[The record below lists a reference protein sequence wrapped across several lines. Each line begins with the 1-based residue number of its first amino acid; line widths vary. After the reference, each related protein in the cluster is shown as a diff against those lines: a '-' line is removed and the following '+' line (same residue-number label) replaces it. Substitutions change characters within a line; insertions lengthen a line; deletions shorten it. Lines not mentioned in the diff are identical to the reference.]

1 MNTEKDLYTVGQVAE
16 TLKITV
22 RTLHYWESQGLVRP
36 TERSWSNYRLYTP
49 EDLERLQHIL
59 IYRATGMK
67 LADIKS
73 LLASDSSS
81 VEHLRRQRESLVEQQ
96 AHLADM
102 IQAVD
107 NLLEKEMNNE
117 KLTLDQV
124 AEILG
129 NADLLAYQAE
139 AEEQYGETD
148 DWQIS
153 QQRTSQWSATDW
165 ANHKNRFEAINADL
179 AEAVAG
185 GLPADSA
192 EATALVLAHRE
203 GLSEY
208 FPVTPAKHYLMSRSY
223 ILDDRFRSYYEAQQT
238 GLAQWL
244 ADAIAHTTQAE
255 GIDVNNVSWF

>member
-1 MNTEKDLYTVGQVAE
+1 MNTEETLYTVGQIADS
-16 TLKITV
+16 LRITV
-22 RTLHYWESQGLVRP
+22 RTLHHWENQGLIRP
-36 TERSWSNYRLYTP
+36 TERSWSNYRLYTS
-49 EDLERLQHIL
+49 EDLEKLQHIL

-67 LADIKS
+67 LADIKN
-73 LLASDSSS
+73 LLASGSSS

-96 AHLADM
+96 AHLAGM

-107 NLLEKEMNNE
+107 NLLEKEMNNG
-117 KLTLDQV
+117 KLTLDQI

-129 NADLLAYQAE
+129 NADLLAYQVE

-179 AEAVAG
+179 AEAVAS

-203 GLSEY
+203 ALSEY
-208 FPVTPAKHYLMSRSY
+208 FPVTPSKHYLMSRSY
-223 ILDDRFRSYYEAQQT
+223 VLDERFKNYYDEQHA

-244 ADAIAHTTQAE
+244 ADAIAHVAQTE
-255 GIDVNNVSWF
+255 GIDVNNVRWS